1 MSESAGTLPD
11 RSFWRAVLHW
21 LGRLVPGFIRRFFR
35 DRFWDISKSEAWGY
49 AVWSAMGIV
58 IAVPELLAA
67 AGGNN
72 FLWPT
77 ISTTVGH
84 LQDRWP
90 VLTLIPVALIVM
102 AGYSVLRVRLGDTA
116 VQADLQAIGRS
127 PQGRLVKQD
136 VQFDQLA
143 QGGIPPAPPKR
154 GELQRIF
161 PYFALAT
168 VVVVAGGVLAAPSD
182 SRFLVGYV
190 LYSLIALFWVV
201 IPNLAAYF
209 IGKDFPFTTLVFT
222 VRGLGRRLQFAAA
235 FVAALLVI
243 LLLHLAFYPW
253 PSRR

>member
-1 MSESAGTLPD
+1 MRRGP
-11 RSFWRAVLHW
+11 SFWRAVPHW

-143 QGGIPPAPPKR
+143 QGGVPPAPPKR

-222 VRGLGRRLQFAAA
+222 VRGLGRRLQLAAA

>member
-1 MSESAGTLPD
+1 MPA
-11 RSFWRAVLHW
+11 R
-21 LGRLVPGFIRRFFR
+21 IRRYFT
-35 DRFWDISKSEAWGY
+35 DRFGDASKSEAWGY
-49 AVWSAMGIV
+49 LVWSAMGVV

-84 LQDRWP
+84 LQGRWP

-102 AGYSVLRVRLGDTA
+102 AGTSVLRIKLGDTA
-116 VQADLQAIGRS
+116 LQADQQAIGRS
-127 PQGRLVKQD
+127 PQGRLIKQD
-136 VQFDQLA
+136 VTLEQLA
-143 QGGIPPAPPKR
+143 TGGIPSTAPRR
-154 GELQRIF
+154 GQFEHVF
-161 PYFALAT
+161 PYFVFAT
-168 VVVVAGGVLAAPSD
+168 AVVVAGGVIAAPSD

-209 IGKDFPFTTLVFT
+209 VGKDFPFTTLVFT
-222 VRGLGRRLQFAAA
+222 VRALGRRLQFVAA

-253 PSRR
+253 PTRR